1 MKGLEAKTLGLR
13 KVIRHEYKRIVAF
26 MLTVAMVVTNFGT
39 NLTVAFAAGEE
50 ESSMFLLNSSELEDA
65 ISTALE
71 SGDVFDFSSL
81 ELKAKQ
87 KSLKTSYE
95 KLIGSKAGKV
105 YQLDVDID
113 SSYATEHTD
122 LQVFYNAGTD
132 DVVFLFIN
140 ESDMAVTFRANVS
153 GYETARVTV
162 NPNTT
167 NIEDAEGV
175 ENAEDYS
182 GTTMVDDEKKPQAEV
197 VKPEGETSE
206 SESAS
211 DETEA
216 AETEAD
222 VTESENASEN
232 GEAEEAAETE
242 TTAAEETEAE
252 TEPETEAEAPA
263 AEEAEEEIE
272 LTPE

>member
-1 MKGLEAKTLGLR
+1 M
-13 KVIRHEYKRIVAF
+13 
-26 MLTVAMVVTNFGT
+26 
-39 NLTVAFAAGEE
+39 
-50 ESSMFLLNSSELEDA
+50 
-65 ISTALE
+65 
-71 SGDVFDFSSL
+71 FDFSSL

-182 GTTMVDDEKKPQAEV
+182 GTTMVDDEKKPQAGGC
-197 VKPEGETSE
+197 KTGRR
-206 SESAS
+206 
-211 DETEA
+211 DF
-216 AETEAD
+216 
-222 VTESENASEN
+222 
-232 GEAEEAAETE
+232 
-242 TTAAEETEAE
+242 
-252 TEPETEAEAPA
+252 
-263 AEEAEEEIE
+263 
-272 LTPE
+272 